1 MAKGFFKGALWGSC
15 VSLSAVVLVSVF
27 SSGLPRPPGDEAATA
42 RTPPVSLPPAA
53 APAETRDTAAE
64 QPGATSGSEQT
75 TASQGTGAEGTT
87 LAAAGAP
94 DTLDGLRESDM
105 APAAVPDAGS
115 AVAVLPQD
123 AASTTGTAPAAP
135 QIDAP
140 VAGAGQTTAL
150 TTPST
155 EPAVTVSTSSGAQPA
170 EAPGPS
176 SETAAPAPVV
186 QTDVAAL
193 APPKDPAE
201 PQSAPEPDES
211 SISNLPVQPP
221 APDLPSERSAF
232 TEAAPDTIAAADPAQ
247 PQAPAVLASGT
258 AFEDSTRP
266 STDDAGPEVAEIT
279 AMAPATE
286 QPESDGAAV
295 AQVYASTDTAPASVP
310 EVQVAVTPEPEA
322 GLPAQEPA
330 ATGPEPEETRPD
342 TRTAVRRPDPV
353 TRDVADD
360 IADTSSQGAPP
371 AVVAEPAPVVIA
383 QNSLEGSFAD
393 RTDGVTTNRLPSLG
407 DEEPEAE
414 VAPVDAQAS
423 GTQDASDTADTL
435 PASASPLEQFARP
448 AENPEGKPVMSIVL
462 MDDGVDLAAAAIG
475 LPALRRFPHPV
486 TFAVEASLP
495 DAASRAEAYRN
506 EGFEVLAMIDL
517 PEGASATD
525 AEVSVAAALA
535 AVPEAVGVLEGPG
548 TGVTTTPDAARQ
560 VSEILAASGHGL
572 VTQNRG
578 LNTAQKLAARAG
590 VPSAVVFR
598 DFDSQG
604 QSPVVIRRFLDQA
617 AFRAGQE
624 GGIVMLGRLRED
636 TLSALLVW
644 ALQDRA
650 DRVAM
655 VPVSGALSVPE

>member
-1 MAKGFFKGALWGSC
+1 MAKGFIKGALWGSC

-27 SSGLPRPPGDEAATA
+27 SSGLPRPPADPAGTA
-42 RTPPVSLPPAA
+42 QTPPGSTPPAT
-53 APAETRDTAAE
+53 APAETRDTAAA
-64 QPGATSGSEQT
+64 QPDATSVPEQST
-75 TASQGTGAEGTT
+75 TSKGAGADRTT

-105 APAAVPDAGS
+105 TPAAVPDAGS
-115 AVAVLPQD
+115 AAAVLQQD

-135 QIDAP
+135 RTDAP
-140 VAGAGQTTAL
+140 VAGAGQTAAL

-155 EPAVTVSTSSGAQPA
+155 EPAVTVSTSSAAQPA
-170 EAPGPS
+170 EAPEAP
-176 SETAAPAPVV
+176 SETTAAAPVV
-186 QTDVAAL
+186 QTDIAAL
-193 APPKDPAE
+193 APPVDPAE
-201 PQSAPEPDES
+201 PRSAPEPDEG
-211 SISNLPVQPP
+211 SISNLPMQPP
-221 APDLPSERSAF
+221 APDLPSERTAF

-247 PQAPAVLASGT
+247 PQPPAVLASGT
-258 AFEDSTRP
+258 AFDDSTRP
-266 STDDAGPEVAEIT
+266 VSDDAGPEVAEIT
-279 AMAPATE
+279 AMAPATV
-286 QPESDGAAV
+286 QPDSDGGTA

-310 EVQVAVTPEPEA
+310 EAQVAVTPEPEA
-322 GLPAQEPA
+322 GTPTREPD
-330 ATGPEPEETRPD
+330 ATGPEPEEAGPES
-342 TRTAVRRPDPV
+342 RTAVRRPDPV
-353 TRDVADD
+353 TRDVAED
-360 IADTSSQGAPP
+360 IADTSSQSAPP
-371 AVVAEPAPVVIA
+371 AQTAEPAPVVSA

-407 DEEPEAE
+407 DDEPEAE
-414 VAPVDAQAS
+414 VAPADPQAS
-423 GTQDASDTADTL
+423 GAADVSDAAGDPS
-435 PASASPLEQFARP
+435 ASVSPLEQFARP

-495 DAASRAEAYRN
+495 DAASRAGAYRN
-506 EGFEVLAMIDL
+506 EGFEVLAMINL

-598 DFDSQG
+598 DFDSEG

-636 TLSALLVW
+636 TVSALLVW

-655 VPVSGALSVPE
+655 VPVSGALSVSE